1 MNFLNKLKNVF
12 TPEGPQFIPPQM
24 THKLYEPLARN
35 LEYLYHSFDGSAD
48 FTVRNMTLKDGTK
61 AAILTIEGMTNK
73 ETLAV
78 SIANPIILCDVK
90 GNTGEEKIKYIE
102 YSVLSASE
110 ITQIDTFDQ
119 LLTFIMS
126 GFAVLL
132 VDGSA
137 IGLSIGVQ
145 GFSFRSVSEPES
157 EVVQRGSRE
166 GFVEPMRINMTLIRR
181 RMKTPELKFETLSV
195 GKVSKTD
202 LCLVYLNKSVSKGIL
217 NELKERL
224 KHTDLDNVIASGYL
238 VPYLEN
244 QGDHSL
250 FSGIGITERPDT
262 VCGKLNEGRIAIII
276 DGTPSVLIVPHLF
289 VENFQTL
296 DDYSNR
302 PYFATFARWLKY
314 LAFFVA
320 TFTPGF
326 YVAVAT
332 FNPELFPQQLLS
344 KVATSIADTPFSLM
358 AEVLIIHF
366 IYEIMREAGLRLPR
380 PLGHAV
386 SIVGALVIGETAVNA
401 GLIGAPTLMVV
412 ALTAISSYVIPDLY
426 PPVAVLRILFIIV
439 GGVGGVWGIILLFC
453 VVLVNLCG
461 KLSFGVPYVSPVAP
475 FSIFGMRDVFIRAGW
490 KTLSKKRNFVQELK
504 GSEQFKE

>member
-132 VDGSA
+132 VDGST

-453 VVLVNLCG
+453 VVLINLCG

>member
-1 MNFLNKLKNVF
+1 M
-12 TPEGPQFIPPQM
+12 
-24 THKLYEPLARN
+24 
-35 LEYLYHSFDGSAD
+35 
-48 FTVRNMTLKDGTK
+48 
-61 AAILTIEGMTNK
+61 
-73 ETLAV
+73 
-78 SIANPIILCDVK
+78 
-90 GNTGEEKIKYIE
+90 
-102 YSVLSASE
+102 
-110 ITQIDTFDQ
+110 
-119 LLTFIMS
+119 
-126 GFAVLL
+126 
-132 VDGSA
+132 
-137 IGLSIGVQ
+137 
-145 GFSFRSVSEPES
+145 
-157 EVVQRGSRE
+157 
-166 GFVEPMRINMTLIRR
+166 
-181 RMKTPELKFETLSV
+181 
-195 GKVSKTD
+195 SKTD
-202 LCLVYLNKSVSKGIL
+202 MCLVYLNKSVSKGIL
-217 NELKERL
+217 NELKDRL
-224 KHTDLDNVIASGYL
+224 KHADLDNVLASGYL

-244 QGDHSL
+244 QGDFSL

-262 VCGKLNEGRIAIII
+262 VCGKINEGRIAILI

-302 PYFATFARWLKY
+302 PYFATFTRWLKY

-332 FNPELFPQQLLS
+332 FNPELFPEQLLS
-344 KVATSIADTPFSLM
+344 KVATSIADTPLSLM
-358 AEVLIIHF
+358 AEVLVIHF

-439 GGVGGVWGIILLFC
+439 GGFGGVWGIILLFC
-453 VVLVNLCG
+453 VVLINLCG

-490 KTLSKKRNFVQELK
+490 KTLSQKRNFVQELK